1 MYPKYTVADVL
12 NLEVDHLKEIANT
25 SWHLRTLHA
34 IRKCRTKALGGHLDW
49 CTACGKLHLQFNS
62 CRNRHCPTCQGHK
75 QQQWVAARE
84 KELLAVPYFH
94 VVFTLPHQ
102 LNTVALQ
109 YPEKLNKIL
118 FDSVWQTLSCF
129 ADNPKELGAKMG
141 MIAVLHTWGQN
152 LSVHPHLH
160 CIVPKGGITK
170 AGYWKKGKSKA
181 NFLFSVKALS
191 VKFRGVFVARLRK
204 QLPNLPQSLYDALF
218 AKKWVVYTE
227 PPFGKPEHMIEYLGR
242 YTHKIAISNYRIL
255 AIDTQNKT
263 VTFSLKEYR
272 NQGKKTTQTLST
284 KEFIK
289 RFQNHI
295 LPKGFT
301 RIRHYGFLSSSWKK
315 EKLPQLQL
323 QLLDKDAE
331 NIVIFIPQEKS
342 LHRCCPSCKKGILI
356 TLFTFDCRGP
366 PKDYKKIAKRK
377 ILKYSNL

>member
-1 MYPKYTVADVL
+1 
-12 NLEVDHLKEIANT
+12 
-25 SWHLRTLHA
+25 
-34 IRKCRTKALGGHLDW
+34 
-49 CTACGKLHLQFNS
+49 
-62 CRNRHCPTCQGHK
+62 
-75 QQQWVAARE
+75 
-84 KELLAVPYFH
+84 
-94 VVFTLPHQ
+94 
-102 LNTVALQ
+102 
-109 YPEKLNKIL
+109 
-118 FDSVWQTLSCF
+118 
-129 ADNPKELGAKMG
+129 MG

>member
-12 NLEVDHLKEIANT
+12 NLEVDHLKELANT

-49 CTACGKLHLQFNS
+49 CTDCGKLHLQFNS
-62 CRNRHCPTCQGHK
+62 CRNRHCPKCQGHK
-75 QQQWVAARE
+75 QQQWVGARE
-84 KELLAVPYFH
+84 KELLPVPYFH
-94 VVFTLPHQ
+94 VVFTLPDH
-102 LNTVALQ
+102 LNAIALAHPNEL
-109 YPEKLNKIL
+109 YKII
-118 FDSVWQTLSCF
+118 FDSVWETISSF
-129 ADNPKELGAKMG
+129 GTKELGAKMG

-170 AGYWKKGKSKA
+170 AGYWKKGKSKDD
-181 NFLFSVKALS
+181 FLFSVKALS
-191 VKFRGVFVARLRK
+191 KKFRGVFAAKLRK
-204 QLPNLPQSLYDALF
+204 KLPEIPQSLYDKLF
-218 AKKWVVYTE
+218 SKKWVVYAKA
-227 PPFGKPEHMIEYLGR
+227 PFGKPEHMIEYLGR

-263 VTFSLKEYR
+263 VTFSMKEYR

-284 KEFIK
+284 KDFIK

-323 QLLDKDAE
+323 QLANKDLE
-331 NIVIFIPQEKS
+331 VIDAYVLVEKS
-342 LHRCCPSCKKGILI
+342 LHRRCPSCKKGILI
-356 TLFTFDCRGP
+356 TLLTFDGRGP
-366 PKDYKKIAKRK
+366 PKEYKKTARRK
-377 ILKYSNL
+377 TLKYK